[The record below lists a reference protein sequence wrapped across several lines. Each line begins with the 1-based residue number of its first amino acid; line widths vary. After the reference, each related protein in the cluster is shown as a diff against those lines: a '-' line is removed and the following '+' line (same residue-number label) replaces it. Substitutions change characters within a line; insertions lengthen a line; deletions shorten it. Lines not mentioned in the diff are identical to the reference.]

1 MKIWIDA
8 DACPAAIKEI
18 LFRAAERTR
27 RQLILIANHPV
38 YIPPSPFIRMQQVE
52 SGFDVADNEIVKGL
66 ESGDLVIT
74 SDIPLAAEVI
84 KKDGLV
90 LTPRGELYTR
100 ENIGARLSM
109 RDFMEAL
116 RNSGVDTGGQSAL
129 SQNDRKSFANQL
141 DKLLVQC

>member
-8 DACPAAIKEI
+8 DACPATIKEI

-129 SQNDRKSFANQL
+129 SQNDRKYFANQL